1 MKPVAFDYE
10 RPTRVEEVCE
20 LLASDTLFAKP
31 LAGGQS
37 LGPMLNLRLVQPD
50 LVVDVTRVPE
60 LSRVDD
66 EGDAVVVGACVTTA
80 AIEDGCVPGRT
91 GRVLA
96 GVAGAIAYRA
106 VRNRG
111 TIGGS
116 LAHADP
122 AADWPSCLVALG
134 AEAVVRGPAGSRA
147 VAVEDFMAG
156 AFEVSLEPGE
166 ILEALRIPRLS
177 ESARWAYYKFCRKT
191 GEFAEAIG
199 AVLHDPE
206 RSVHRVVMGAT
217 HARPIVLADPSEL
230 LSAKGPRG
238 GEGLDLDAARGLLA
252 RAGLEADTY
261 ESRIHITALARAL
274 EQAA

>member
-10 RPTRVEEVCE
+10 RPTRLAQACE
-20 LLASDTLFAKP
+20 LLASETVFAKP

-50 LVVDVTRVPE
+50 LVVDVTRIPE
-60 LSRVDD
+60 LSRVEE

-80 AIEDGCVPGRT
+80 AIEDGCVPGPA
-91 GRVLA
+91 GSVLA

-116 LAHADP
+116 VAHADP
-122 AADWPSCLVALG
+122 AGDWLSCLAALG
-134 AEAVVRGPAGSRA
+134 AQAVVRGPAGSRTL
-147 VAVEDFMAG
+147 AVEEFMAG
-156 AFEVSLEPGE
+156 AFEVGLEPGE

-177 ESARWAYYKFCRKT
+177 EAARWGYYKFCRKT

-199 AVLHDPE
+199 VVLHDPE
-206 RSVHRVVMGAT
+206 RSVHRLVMGAT
-217 HARPIVLADPSEL
+217 HSRPVVVADASEL
-230 LSAKGPRG
+230 LEG
-238 GEGLDLDAARGLLA
+238 GRGLDVDAARALLA
-252 RAGLEADTY
+252 QAGVQADTY
-261 ESRIHITALARAL
+261 ESRIHVVALARAL